1 MEKLKSAII
10 LSLICFLCFGGSSYA
25 VVEDVSCG
33 VNYQFD
39 GLKFKDFYPEKVTYF
54 QNDTVKVTYTI
65 ANEFGSPLVSGD
77 VKVLLMYRA
86 PFDTDRIE
94 DDDVIDDLI
103 VHKDVNLQSGDKYTG
118 TFELRIPSRAKPG
131 IYAVN
136 AYFPVKKKFNIAGLT
151 FYTAVPGAT
160 TTFEVKGD
168 SYEQILIDKNSTT
181 FNGKRFMFRAPIP
194 MADPNSQISI
204 KAKLLN
210 AEKRDVVVTYE
221 LYKWDDIETR
231 LDSYTK
237 TETVSDTKDLG
248 YSVSNLPVGVYVA
261 RITASSGDMKSIL
274 KVRFYLKGAL
284 GRFIWVGLG
293 SFPLMNG
300 DSSKVGFCLSNSAVD
315 PGDASVQFN
324 VSGTITVLDESGN
337 KILEEKYTAPLTA
350 AISGKRINFTAA
362 KQLTKATIKA
372 DLYDD
377 KGALMDNVTIVYDY
391 TKFLNI
397 EKKFSLTSPET
408 AKDTLAYSVSY
419 LDKYQDALS
428 GEAVVYLI
436 APDGKV
442 ASLKQDKISGN
453 LNGAFDLAGMAD
465 GAYTLKAVEPN
476 EHLSESRTVTVSSAE
491 KPQVTTTLQEAP
503 ATTIA
508 EPAPETKTDNTLM
521 IVAVVVIVLAIAL
534 FAVKGMKKPEKK

>member
-1 MEKLKSAII
+1 M
-10 LSLICFLCFGGSSYA
+10 CFLCFGVSSYA

-33 VNYQFD
+33 VNYQFG
-39 GLKFKDFYPEKVTYF
+39 GLKFKDFYPEKVTYS
-54 QNDTVKVTYTI
+54 QKDTVKVTYTI
-65 ANEFGSPLVSGD
+65 SNEFGSPLVAGD
-77 VKVLLMYRA
+77 VKVLVMYRA
-86 PFDTDRIE
+86 PNDVDRIE
-94 DDDVIDDLI
+94 DDDIIDDLI
-103 VHKDVNLQSGDKYTG
+103 VQKDVNLQSGDKYTG
-118 TFELRIPSRAKPG
+118 TFEWKIPSKAKPG
-131 IYAVN
+131 VYAVN

-160 TTFEVKGD
+160 TTFEVNGD

-181 FNGKRFMFRAPIP
+181 FNGKRYMFRAPIP
-194 MADPNSQISI
+194 MVEPNAQIGI

-210 AEKRDVVVTYE
+210 PDKKNVVVTYE
-221 LYKWDDIETR
+221 LYKWDDIETK

-237 TETVSDTKDLG
+237 TETVSDTKDLD
-248 YSVSNLPVGVYVA
+248 YTVSNLPVGVYVA

-350 AISGKRINFTAA
+350 AISGKRINFSAA
-362 KQLTKATIKA
+362 KQVTKATVKA
-372 DLYDD
+372 SMYDD
-377 KGALMDNVTIVYDY
+377 KGALMDEVEIVYDY
-391 TKFLNI
+391 SKFLNI
-397 EKKFSLTSPET
+397 EKKFSLSASDT
-408 AKDTLAYSVSY
+408 AKDTLSYSVSY
-419 LDKYQDALS
+419 ADKYQDALS

-442 ASLKQDKISGN
+442 AALNQDRISGN
-453 LNGAFDLAGMAD
+453 LNGAFDLAGMVD
-465 GAYTLKAVEPN
+465 GTYTLKAVEPN
-476 EHLSESRTVTVSSAE
+476 EHLSDLKTVTISSVE
-491 KPQVTTTLQEAP
+491 KPQVTTTLQEEP

-508 EPAPETKTDNTLM
+508 EPVLETKTDNTLM
-521 IVAVVVIVLAIAL
+521 IVAVVVLVLAIAL